1 MAGFVSPTI
10 SLGPKTASEQ
20 TRGAVESE
28 SSRLPWY
35 VWCAAAA
42 VTSAVVGA
50 HWDIS
55 WHLSIGRDS
64 FLTPAH
70 IAIYMCGVLAG
81 IAFGYIILSTTFGRN
96 APLAASSVHILG
108 LRAPLGAFIASWG
121 GVAMLTSAPFDNWWH
136 DAYGLD
142 VTIVSPPHI
151 VLFTGVYAVLVGTL
165 VLIAGSMNRADGKLR
180 KLARRLYLYV
190 AGISLVAAMV
200 LVMEFVSRTHQHSSR
215 AYIAVSLLVPIA
227 LSVPSRATGSRFAA
241 TFVTAFYMLFLIGL
255 IQILPLFPAE
265 PKLGPVYQHVTH
277 FIPPQFPL
285 LLIVPGLLLDW
296 LWARTSCWSD
306 WKTAFVSA
314 LVFVLSLL
322 AVQYPFA
329 SFLMSP
335 AARNS
340 FFGTLYLAYG
350 IPTTSYLARNQFYIT
365 ETSAQFAVGIAVA
378 IAIATLTMRFGISRG
393 RWVSQVQR

>member
-1 MAGFVSPTI
+1 MSSATIPGTTFSIERIHTRATTLAG
-10 SLGPKTASEQ
+10 
-20 TRGAVESE
+20 
-28 SSRLPWY
+28 LPWY

-55 WHLSIGRDS
+55 WHMSIGRDS

-81 IAFGYIILSTTFGRN
+81 IAFGFIILTTTFRKN

-108 LRAPLGAFIASWG
+108 LRGPLGAFIASWG
-121 GVAMLTSAPFDNWWH
+121 GIAMLTSAPFDNWWH

-151 VLFTGVYAVLVGTL
+151 VLFLGVYAVLIGTL
-165 VLIAGSMNRADGKLR
+165 ALIAGTMNRAHGAAK
-180 KLARRLYLYV
+180 KVARGLYLYV
-190 AGISLVAAMV
+190 AGITSVAAMV
-200 LVMEFVSRTHQHSSR
+200 LILEFTGRTWQHNSLPYILVS
-215 AYIAVSLLVPIA
+215 ALILILLT
-227 LSVPSRATGSRFAA
+227 STSRATGARFAA
-241 TFVTAFYMLFLIGL
+241 TFVAAFYMLFLIAL

-277 FIPPQFPL
+277 FIPPQFPW
-285 LLIVPGLLLDW
+285 LLIVPAVLLDLFW
-296 LWARTSCWSD
+296 QRSRTWHPWALSF
-306 WKTAFVSA
+306 ASA
-314 LVFVLSLL
+314 LLFVASLV

-329 SFLMSP
+329 SFLMTP

-340 FFGTLYLAYG
+340 FFGTTYLPYAAQS
-350 IPTTSYLARNQFYIT
+350 TSFLARNIFYVF
-365 ETSAQFAVGIAVA
+365 ETPAQFWSGLAWAVA
-378 IAIATLTMRFGISRG
+378 AGSLAVRFGLSRG
-393 RWVSQVQR
+393 RWMSQVQR